1 MSALSGVFLWLLPL
15 AFLPVIIH
23 MLNRLRYRTVKWAAM
38 MFLRTAD
45 RDASRRAKIRQW
57 IILAARCL
65 MLAAFLL
72 ALARLQSRGRLAR
85 FFDQGSSMVVVV
97 FDRSPGME
105 LQRGGSSGRERALGV
120 IRQGIEE
127 LGPGTRVVW
136 LDSATGNLSSLPR
149 GVELARLPQ
158 TEASAVPADMQ
169 SLLGTALAEIARAGV
184 SDAEVWIPGDRRTAT
199 WLPPG
204 TSIPDWS
211 DWTDM
216 NTEITLRFFDVAA
229 VDPDPGNR
237 TLQLLGDPER
247 EGDRLL
253 LNLRLLRDR
262 TEAETVTLTVDT
274 GGLTFQEELMVE
286 GAAFRWVQSLDIRD
300 EREGVHA
307 RFSLPADAN
316 PQDNEVAVAWRP
328 GTPLRAK
335 VDVRDS
341 SVGRA
346 VRAGILP
353 QANRREIAAPL
364 DPLDTEVSLWV
375 RDGTRAIRE
384 AELAWIEAGGVLFE
398 LPGEQVP
405 RLDTAG
411 EDGIGVGEWHEHAG
425 ILGPDIEREPLR
437 MDLLRVFRS
446 TRLQVSEN
454 EVVLARL
461 DDGTPLLTREER
473 GDGTIYRLSTLPLP
487 DWSNL
492 DAGYIW
498 VPVLQRMLREG
509 GTRDTRRGTHRL
521 GDWRPHPDDE
531 WSSMDGEDR
540 DVRLHVGRY
549 VRQGNVLAMNRS
561 NLHDGLDT
569 LSMEEL
575 REWAAPLDFR
585 VFEDQS
591 ARGQADAHRVEF
603 TTLLALLG
611 LLFLVIE
618 SFLLTLNIRRPVKHR
633 SAWSASA

>member
-72 ALARLQSRGRLAR
+72 ALSRLQTRGRLAR
-85 FFDQGSSMVVVV
+85 FFDQGSSMVVVI

-120 IRQGIEE
+120 LRQGIDE
-127 LGPGTRVVW
+127 LGPTTRVVW
-136 LDSATGNLSSLPR
+136 LDSATGNLSPLPR
-149 GVELARLPQ
+149 GVDLNRLPQ
-158 TEASAVPADMQ
+158 TEASSVPTDMQ
-169 SLLGTALAEIARAGV
+169 SLLNTALAEIARAGV
-184 SDAEVWIPGDRRTAT
+184 SDAEVWIPGDRRAAT

-204 TSIPDWS
+204 ASSPDWS
-211 DWTDM
+211 DWTEM
-216 NTEITLRFFDVAA
+216 NTEVTLRFFDVAS
-229 VDPDPGNR
+229 VGPDSGNR
-237 TLQLLGDPER
+237 TLQMLGEPVR
-247 EGDRLL
+247 EGNRLL

-262 TEAETVTLTVDT
+262 ADQETVTMTVDT

-286 GAAFRWVQSLDIRD
+286 GVAFRWVQSLEVSD
-300 EREGVHA
+300 ETEDVHA
-307 RFSLPADAN
+307 FFSLPADAN
-316 PQDNEVAVAWRP
+316 PQDNEVAVSWRP
-328 GTPLRAK
+328 RGPLRAK

-341 SVGRA
+341 AVNRA

-353 QANRREIAAPL
+353 RANQREIAPAMAPL
-364 DPLDTEVSLWV
+364 DGEIALWV
-375 RDGTRAIRE
+375 RDGTRAIRDVE
-384 AELAWIEAGGVLFE
+384 RTWLEAGGVLLE
-398 LPGEQVP
+398 LPGEQVS
-405 RLDTAG
+405 RLDNAG
-411 EDGIGVGEWHEHAG
+411 EDGMGVGDWLEDTG
-425 ILGPDIEREPLR
+425 ILGPDLERDPLR
-437 MDLLRVFRS
+437 MDLLRVYRS
-446 TRLQVSEN
+446 
-454 EVVLARL
+454 ARL
-461 DDGTPLLTREER
+461 EEVENRVVVARLEDGTPLLTREDV
-473 GDGTIYRLSTLPLP
+473 GDGAIYRLSTLPLP

-509 GTRDTRRGTHRL
+509 RRVETRRGTHRL

-531 WSSMDGEDR
+531 WSALDGEDR
-540 DVRLHVGRY
+540 NVRLHVGRY
-549 VRQGNVLAMNRS
+549 AWQGNVLAMNRS
-561 NLHDGLDT
+561 NLHDATDT

-575 REWAAPLDFR
+575 REWASPLDFR

-591 ARGQADAHRVEF
+591 ARGQADARRVEF
-603 TTLLALLG
+603 TVFLALLG
-611 LLFLVIE
+611 LLLLVIE